1 MQLDNIVSRFTEF
14 CGLSQ
19 EEGEKRRT
27 LCADAMGRVRAM
39 QSGAP
44 GGEGPLEAYAAAR
57 ACRRFVL
64 LTLAAG
70 GTLAIGEP
78 VSGPEGARSAA
89 EALEEEYRRGASP
102 WLRPPEFCFRR
113 TGGAL

>member
-44 GGEGPLEAYAAAR
+44 GGEGPLEAYAAAM

-78 VSGPEGARSAA
+78 VS
-89 EALEEEYRRGASP
+89 EEYRRGASP
-102 WLRPPEFCFRR
+102 WLLPPEFCFRR